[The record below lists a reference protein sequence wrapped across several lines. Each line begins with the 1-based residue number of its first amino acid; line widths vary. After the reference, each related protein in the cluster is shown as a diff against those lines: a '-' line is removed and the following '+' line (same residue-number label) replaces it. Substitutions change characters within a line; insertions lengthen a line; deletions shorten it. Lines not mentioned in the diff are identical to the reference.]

1 MLGERASKWS
11 VSSFSILQALLMVLP
26 GLSSLPIEIFD
37 EIACFVAGENNF
49 GTLASL
55 SATSKL
61 MAQELKR
68 VLYETIVW
76 DAALMRRLRRRKAKG
91 KLAEEIQHVK

>member
-1 MLGERASKWS
+1 MVFSK
-11 VSSFSILQALLMVLP
+11 SSPVFPV
-26 GLSSLPIEIFD
+26 EIFD

-49 GTLASL
+49 GTLAAL

-61 MAQELKR
+61 MSQELKR

-76 DAALMRRLRRRKAKG
+76 NAALIRRFVASRVDGQPAD
-91 KLAEEIQHVK
+91 EIRHVK

>member
-1 MLGERASKWS
+1 
-11 VSSFSILQALLMVLP
+11 MVLSQ
-26 GLSSLPIEIFD
+26 SSPALPLEILE

-49 GTLASL
+49 GTLAAL

-61 MAQELKR
+61 MSQELKR

-76 DAALMRRLRRRKAKG
+76 NAALIRRFVSSRVAG
-91 KLAEEIQHVK
+91 QPADEIRHVK